1 MIKVIL
7 FDFDGTISD
16 ARKLCFES
24 FSEVLT
30 EQGCKFDR
38 KKLKKLMGVKT
49 TKILNELGVE
59 TNVDKIRKLF
69 YKRTVKGVKEEK
81 IKLCVPI
88 KPLQDLKKEKIKL
101 IVISNSRTFFL
112 KASIKILGIKKL
124 FDKLYGSETFD
135 TKDKKLEELFKKMK
149 IRPVEAM
156 YVGDRF
162 SDIDYAREAGCY
174 AVAIHNKCAW
184 STKAEIMKEKPDFI
198 IKDFEDLKRIVKE
211 INSIA

>member
-30 EQGCKFDR
+30 EQGCKFDK

-49 TKILNELGVE
+49 TKILNELGIE

-135 TKDKKLEELFKKMK
+135 TKDKKLEELFRKMK

-198 IKDFEDLKRIVKE
+198 IKDFKDLKRIVKE